1 MPKSSFAAKDKWPV
15 ELLRV
20 VERQEAER
28 LSSLSWD
35 TIRRRFP
42 DKIVKLSERRC
53 GIRVGDVL
61 MLEKE

>member
-1 MPKSSFAAKDKWPV
+1 MAKHSLANAENWPV

-35 TIRRRFP
+35 TIKRRFP
-42 DKIVKLSERRC
+42 EKIVKLSERRR
-53 GIRVGDVL
+53 GIRVGDCL
-61 MLEKE
+61 MLAKG

>member
-1 MPKSSFAAKDKWPV
+1 MAKPSLANPETWPF

-20 VERQEAER
+20 VERAEAER

-35 TIRRRFP
+35 TIKRRFP
-42 DKIVKLSERRC
+42 EKIVKLSERRR

-61 MLEKE
+61 MLGKT

>member
-1 MPKSSFAAKDKWPV
+1 MAKPSLANPETWPV

-20 VERQEAER
+20 IERAEAER

-35 TIRRRFP
+35 TIKRRFP
-42 DKIVKLSERRC
+42 EKIVKLSERRR

-61 MLEKE
+61 MLGKT

>member
-1 MPKSSFAAKDKWPV
+1 MAKPSLANAENWPV

-20 VERQEAER
+20 VERAEAER

-35 TIRRRFP
+35 TIKRRFP
-42 DKIVKLSERRC
+42 EKIVKLSERRR

-61 MLEKE
+61 MLEKT